1 MMQRSSLITL
11 TIQIW
16 LENGLRASLLGTEA
30 SSERVRRASSTRP
43 GAFTPGAPGVPQ
55 SVSVLLRS
63 GRPRAL
69 HNNKNKEVKSLYTC
83 VTVRS
88 VTMIEL
94 SSVLISR
101 LQWNLCAHS
110 SAAWAA
116 VLSVWAD
123 SLSRTASWEAQLNS
137 SSCWKQNRSACDRM
151 RAPGEGK

>member
-43 GAFTPGAPGVPQ
+43 GTFTPGAPGVPQ
-55 SVSVLLRS
+55 SVSVLLWS

-88 VTMIEL
+88 VT
-94 SSVLISR
+94 SYVLISR
-101 LQWNLCAHS
+101 LQWNLCAHC

>member
-1 MMQRSSLITL
+1 MQRSSLITL

-43 GAFTPGAPGVPQ
+43 GTFTPGAPGVPQ
-55 SVSVLLRS
+55 SVSVLLWS

-88 VTMIEL
+88 VT
-94 SSVLISR
+94 SYVLISR

>member
-43 GAFTPGAPGVPQ
+43 GTFTPGAPGVPQ
-55 SVSVLLRS
+55 SVSVLLWS

-88 VTMIEL
+88 VT
-94 SSVLISR
+94 SYVLISR